1 MLGKH
6 WKSLLVSLLGKNKS
20 LLPEWWARWEMVEN
34 ISGSFLRLVTTLL
47 HENPSNESNYNSLT
61 TNQSP
66 MRCWLHFAMC
76 PYTAVILSND
86 ILLELL
92 SVSIS
97 SMAPRDAPCQ
107 VKIRNMCFFF
117 STWLQGAMSFPKSST
132 DFETRFSNSLNCAV
146 DFPLTPLSLG
156 TDNSSAVSWGENSLL
171 SL

>member
-6 WKSLLVSLLGKNKS
+6 WKNLLVSLLGKNKS

-34 ISGSFLRLVTTLL
+34 ISGRFLRLVTILL

-66 MRCWLHFAMC
+66 MHCWLHFAMC
-76 PYTAVILSND
+76 LYTAVILSKD

-92 SVSIS
+92 SFSIS

-107 VKIRNMCFFF
+107 VKIRNMCFFSALGF
-117 STWLQGAMSFPKSST
+117 KEPWVFQSQVLTSKLGFPT
-132 DFETRFSNSLNCAV
+132 VWTVL
-146 DFPLTPLSLG
+146 
-156 TDNSSAVSWGENSLL
+156 
-171 SL
+171 